1 MRTPAAPQD
10 APCRCRRRWRT
21 GEVGFP
27 TLVVL
32 LLVLG
37 AAGLAAASIGGWG
50 SVTVLVILI
59 VAFLGL
65 ITSWSVSG

>member
-1 MRTPAAPQD
+1 MDEDAASPKHSVPAS
-10 APCRCRRRWRT
+10 RRWRT

-50 SVTVLVILI
+50 SVTVLVILM

-65 ITSWSVSG
+65 VTSWAVSG